1 MLPGQGRDG
10 DIVMS
15 FQLYLAFVASC
26 FVAAIIPG
34 PTTTLIVANSLRHGM
49 RAGLLNAAGTQLGCG
64 TMLALVLFGLATVI
78 ANMGHWF
85 DWLRLAGAAY
95 LIYLGWKLIRAA
107 AAPSVDQPVQ
117 QPRGGFF
124 IQGCLVSLS
133 NPKQLLFFGAFL
145 PQFIDPHGNYNAQIA
160 LLGVTA
166 LVCGGLSDSSVAL
179 LSGRAARLLSPSRS
193 RWIMRCSGGALI
205 GGGLWLG
212 LSRAR

>member
-1 MLPGQGRDG
+1 
-10 DIVMS
+10 MS
-15 FQLYLAFVASC
+15 VQLYLAFVASC
-26 FVAAIIPG
+26 FIAAIIPG

-64 TMLALVLFGLATVI
+64 TMLTLVLLGLATAI
-78 ANMGHWF
+78 ASMGHWF

-95 LIYLGWKLIRAA
+95 LIFLGWKLIRASGEIGVET
-107 AAPSVDQPVQ
+107 APK

-124 IQGCLVSLS
+124 MQGCLVSLS

-145 PQFIDPHGNYNAQIA
+145 PQFINPQGNYTAQIA

-166 LVCGGLSDSSVAL
+166 LICGGISDSSFAI
-179 LSGRAARLLSPSRS
+179 LSGRAARMLSPNRS

>member
-1 MLPGQGRDG
+1 
-10 DIVMS
+10 MS
-15 FQLYLAFVASC
+15 LQLYLAY
-26 FVAAIIPG
+26 VAACFIAAAIPG

-64 TMLALVLFGLATVI
+64 TMLALVLLGLATAI
-78 ANMGHWF
+78 ANLGHWF

-95 LIYLGWKLIRAA
+95 LIYLGWRLIRAA
-107 AAPSVDQPVQ
+107 GFAGADQPAR

-124 IQGCLVSLS
+124 MQGCLVSLS

-145 PQFIDPHGNYNAQIA
+145 PQFIDPHGNYTAQIA
-160 LLGVTA
+160 LLGITA
-166 LVCGGLSDSSVAL
+166 LICGGISDSSFAL
-179 LSGRAARLLSPSRS
+179 LSGHAARMLSPSRS

>member
-1 MLPGQGRDG
+1 
-10 DIVMS
+10 MS
-15 FQLYLAFVASC
+15 FQLYLAYVAAC
-26 FVAAIIPG
+26 FIAAIIPG

-64 TMLALVLFGLATVI
+64 TMLTLVLFGLATVI

-107 AAPSVDQPVQ
+107 GATAETQDIR

-124 IQGCLVSLS
+124 MQGCLVSLS

-145 PQFIDPHGNYNAQIA
+145 PQFIDPQGNYTAQIA
-160 LLGVTA
+160 LLGMTA
-166 LVCGGLSDSSVAL
+166 LICGGISDSSFAI
-179 LSGRAARLLSPSRS
+179 LSGRAARMLSPHRS
-193 RWIMRCSGGALI
+193 RWIMRCSGGVLI

>member
-1 MLPGQGRDG
+1 
-10 DIVMS
+10 MS
-15 FQLYLAFVASC
+15 FQLYLAFVAAC

-64 TMLALVLFGLATVI
+64 TMLALVLLGLATVI

-95 LIYLGWKLIRAA
+95 LIYLGWKLIRATGA
-107 AAPSVDQPVQ
+107 TSVDQPMQ

-145 PQFIDPHGNYNAQIA
+145 PQFIDPQGNYTAQIA

-179 LSGRAARLLSPSRS
+179 LSGRAARMLSPARS

>member
-1 MLPGQGRDG
+1 
-10 DIVMS
+10 MS

-26 FVAAIIPG
+26 FIAAIIPG
-34 PTTTLIVANSLRHGM
+34 PTTTLIVANSLRHGV

-64 TMLALVLFGLATVI
+64 AMLALVLLGLATVI
-78 ANMGHWF
+78 ASMGHWF

-95 LIYLGWKLIRAA
+95 LIYLGWKLIRASNDLDSGV
-107 AAPSVDQPVQ
+107 APR

-124 IQGCLVSLS
+124 MQGCLVSLS

-145 PQFIDPHGNYNAQIA
+145 PQFINPTGNYTAQIA

-166 LVCGGLSDSSVAL
+166 LICGGISDSSFAL
-179 LSGRAARLLSPSRS
+179 LSGRAAKVLSPSRS
-193 RWIMRCSGGALI
+193 KLIMRCSGGALI

-212 LSRAR
+212 LARVR

>member
-1 MLPGQGRDG
+1 
-10 DIVMS
+10 MS

-26 FVAAIIPG
+26 FIAAIIPG

-64 TMLALVLFGLATVI
+64 TMLALVLLGLATVI
-78 ANMGHWF
+78 ASMGHWF
-85 DWLRLAGAAY
+85 DRLRLAGAAY
-95 LIYLGWKLIRAA
+95 LIYLGWKLIRASNDLDSGE
-107 AAPSVDQPVQ
+107 APR

-124 IQGCLVSLS
+124 MQGCLVSLS

-145 PQFIDPHGNYNAQIA
+145 PQFINPTGNYTAQIA

-166 LVCGGLSDSSVAL
+166 LICGGISDSSFAL
-179 LSGRAARLLSPSRS
+179 LSGRAAKVLSPSRS
-193 RWIMRCSGGALI
+193 KLIMRCSGGALI

-212 LSRAR
+212 LARAR